1 MPTYPKL
8 SQDFSSTGGVMDRPD
23 LTVRTAALKLA
34 SGAPLSG
41 AEFRRIAQRQYLE
54 EDNARL
60 AAGGASFAPT
70 DPRSG
75 AVPAA
80 LLGVRPAGPGGDFGP
95 SGPIDVRSYAGS
107 RYSAAN
113 VVPAAL
119 RGTPAPN
126 SLAVLP
132 AAAGTALDPA
142 VAEFRTRKQ
151 AQDLEGGRLAIQHTQ
166 TAIDAA
172 PAALAHTQ
180 ASTAAL
186 RQETATKATN
196 AAAFRRA
203 ASPSIGLAQQIRDGG
218 RFGSLDPSAPGD
230 PVREYTEA
238 GGSDPHAAAAL
249 FREKPFNASEVT
261 LPSGTRLI
269 QNTPKSFIPDPQQER
284 PRRPGAPKGDQPE
297 YSDDGKFY
305 RSGPEDKWS
314 PVPASHDKPLNVT
327 EWLMAGKPEGN
338 YKAYRDAWQKES
350 GSPQAPGAKT
360 PAAPASPAAP
370 AAAAAAPAAPAA
382 TKAAAPAYRHEDVQA
397 ELKRRGLTK

>member
-75 AVPAA
+75 TVPAA
-80 LLGVRPAGPGGDFGP
+80 LRG
-95 SGPIDVRSYAGS
+95 SYAGS

-113 VVPAAL
+113 AVPAAL
-119 RGTPAPN
+119 RSTPAPN
-126 SLAVLP
+126 SLAALP

-166 TAIDAA
+166 ATIAA
-172 PAALAHTQ
+172 ALAALAHTQ
-180 ASTAAL
+180 AATAAL
-186 RQETATKATN
+186 QQETATKATN

-218 RFGSLDPSAPGD
+218 RFGSLDPAAPGD

-269 QNTPKSFIPDPQQER
+269 QNTPKSYIPDPQQER
-284 PRRPGAPKGDQPE
+284 PRRPGAPKNDQPE
-297 YSDDGKFY
+297 YSEDGKFY

-370 AAAAAAPAAPAA
+370 AAAAAAPTAPAA
-382 TKAAAPAYRHEDVQA
+382 AKAAAPAYRHEDVQA

>member
-75 AVPAA
+75 TVPAA
-80 LLGVRPAGPGGDFGP
+80 LRG
-95 SGPIDVRSYAGS
+95 SYAGS

-113 VVPAAL
+113 AVPAAL
-119 RGTPAPN
+119 RSTPAPN
-126 SLAVLP
+126 SLAALP

-370 AAAAAAPAAPAA
+370 EIGRA
-382 TKAAAPAYRHEDVQA
+382 HV
-397 ELKRRGLTK
+397 